1 MGEWFRTKQFLIV
14 HCCGCYL
21 DPNLGRQSM
30 ENKSLKKV
38 NAKKGPCSEKSSF

>member
-1 MGEWFRTKQFLIV
+1 MCEWFRTKQFLIV